1 MRINV
6 FVYHCAIGRDIFP
19 PYRVPEYHPA
29 ANLFMFAVGFTIYN
43 SGGDRVG
50 KRNSILSGAI
60 LLTAANLLLRLI
72 SIGFNVFLADEI
84 GAAGLGLL
92 QLISTVGVLAM
103 LVGTSGVRVASMCL
117 AAEEFGHRR
126 LGGVKAAV
134 GACLRCGLLI
144 SSVAG
149 AALFFFADYFAA
161 AWLGDLRAALSL
173 KVMGIFLPFTCLCG
187 IMSGYFTACSRIR
200 QLVVIEIAERVF
212 GVGFT
217 AVLLLT
223 WAQGDLERACCAIT
237 FGSSVGAMLDF
248 FVLYASYRCHIHSA
262 VPPKEPLHI
271 RARLLRLCVPLA
283 LNDYLRAGL
292 NTAEQLLIPYG
303 LARFGG
309 STTQAMADYGTIHA
323 MVFPILMFP
332 AAILYSVSDLLVPE
346 LSRSRAMRRQLRI
359 VDLTDKCL
367 RLTMLFAAACAGF
380 MFINAKELGL
390 LVYKS
395 AVAGRYLRIF
405 APMVLMLYLDAI
417 TDGMLKGLAEQVSC
431 VRYNTITSLLD
442 VVLLFLLLPRY
453 GIEGYVFSFTVTH
466 AINLF
471 LSLRRLLLTTAH
483 RPCASDFL
491 RPLFCLLL
499 AAVPSMLLPCGTLSP
514 LPAVLL
520 RGVYFLVLLISLSFL
535 TDALLQRDRRW
546 LRRVF
551 GIDRARNLQ

>member
-1 MRINV
+1 
-6 FVYHCAIGRDIFP
+6 
-19 PYRVPEYHPA
+19 
-29 ANLFMFAVGFTIYN
+29 MFAAGLTIYN
-43 SGGDRVG
+43 SGGDGVG

-72 SIGFNVFLADEI
+72 SIGFNVFLTEEI
-84 GAAGLGLL
+84 GASGLGLL
-92 QLISTVGVLAM
+92 QLISTVGTFAM

-134 GACLRCGLLI
+134 AACMRYGLLI
-144 SSVAG
+144 SSIAG
-149 AALFFFADYFAA
+149 TALFFLADHFAS

-173 KVMGIFLPFTCLCG
+173 RVMAVFLPFTCLSG

-200 QLVVIEIAERVF
+200 QLVAIEIAERIFCV
-212 GVGFT
+212 GVT
-217 AVLLLT
+217 AVLLLS
-223 WAQGDLERACCAIT
+223 WAKGDLARACCAIML
-237 FGSSVGAMLDF
+237 GNSVGAVLDF
-248 FVLYASYRCHIHSA
+248 FVLYFFYRRHIRHA
-262 VPPKEPLHI
+262 APPKEPLHI

-309 STTQAMADYGTIHA
+309 STTQALTDYGTIHA

-359 VDLTDKCL
+359 SDLTDKCL

-380 MFINAKELGL
+380 IFINAGELGL

-395 AVAGRYLRIF
+395 ADAGRYLRIF
-405 APMVLMLYLDAI
+405 APMLLMLYLDAI

-431 VRYNTITSLLD
+431 VRYNTFTSLLD
-442 VVLLFLLLPRY
+442 VVLLFLLLPKW
-453 GIEGYVFSFTVTH
+453 GIKGYVFSFTLTH

-471 LSLRRLLLTTAH
+471 LSLRRLLLTTEH
-483 RPCASDFL
+483 RPRSSDFV
-491 RPLFCLLL
+491 RPLLCLLL
-499 AAVPSMLLPCGTLSP
+499 AAVPALLLPCGSLSP
-514 LPAVLL
+514 LPAILL
-520 RGVYFLVLLISLSFL
+520 RGMYFLALLVALSYL
-535 TDALLQRDRRW
+535 TDALLLRDRRW
-546 LRRVF
+546 LSRVF
-551 GIDRARNLQ
+551 GVDRNQKLG

>member
-1 MRINV
+1 
-6 FVYHCAIGRDIFP
+6 
-19 PYRVPEYHPA
+19 
-29 ANLFMFAVGFTIYN
+29 MFAAGFTIYN

-248 FVLYASYRCHIHSA
+248 FVLYASYQIG
-262 VPPKEPLHI
+262 
-271 RARLLRLCVPLA
+271 RAHV
-283 LNDYLRAGL
+283 
-292 NTAEQLLIPYG
+292 
-303 LARFGG
+303 
-309 STTQAMADYGTIHA
+309 
-323 MVFPILMFP
+323 
-332 AAILYSVSDLLVPE
+332 
-346 LSRSRAMRRQLRI
+346 
-359 VDLTDKCL
+359 
-367 RLTMLFAAACAGF
+367 
-380 MFINAKELGL
+380 
-390 LVYKS
+390 
-395 AVAGRYLRIF
+395 
-405 APMVLMLYLDAI
+405 
-417 TDGMLKGLAEQVSC
+417 
-431 VRYNTITSLLD
+431 
-442 VVLLFLLLPRY
+442 
-453 GIEGYVFSFTVTH
+453 
-466 AINLF
+466 
-471 LSLRRLLLTTAH
+471 
-483 RPCASDFL
+483 
-491 RPLFCLLL
+491 
-499 AAVPSMLLPCGTLSP
+499 
-514 LPAVLL
+514 
-520 RGVYFLVLLISLSFL
+520 
-535 TDALLQRDRRW
+535 
-546 LRRVF
+546 
-551 GIDRARNLQ
+551 